1 VDGPAKGYACTSL
14 SYSVWDGNGNLSQW
28 DQAKALDARANDNMA
43 RLAAQ
48 AGSETGKP
56 NDIRFAL
63 PDQGAWS
70 TRQAWN
76 GDPWISRT
84 TRGSTPTTGATSS
97 SPKQSPPRCAMPGST
112 GAGAPELR

>member
-1 VDGPAKGYACTSL
+1 
-14 SYSVWDGNGNLSQW
+14 
-28 DQAKALDARANDNMA
+28 MA

-76 GDPWISRT
+76 GDPWIFKNDTWVHPNVSGHEQLART
-84 TRGSTPTTGATSS
+84 VTGAMCDAW
-97 SPKQSPPRCAMPGST
+97 KHWCGNPPSWR
-112 GAGAPELR
+112 